1 MTALSGTATGAVRY
15 DLPQGLTSNQM
26 AQGRAN
32 IGVAKKNYIINGAM
46 QVSQENGTTV
56 GTVNGY
62 YPADQ
67 YFTVL
72 SHAGVVTANQTN
84 VTPTPA
90 GSINRIQYIVTT
102 ADTSVAAGDYHII
115 QQRIEGLRV
124 ADLMFGTASAKTVTL
139 QFGVRA
145 PAGTYCIAIN
155 NGAFD
160 RSYVAEYTI
169 AAGEANTDVVRSVTI
184 PGDVTGT
191 WAKDNSIGFT
201 VYFALMGGSTFQA
214 PANVWTAGNKFATA
228 NQFNFLGT
236 VNNTFHLFDVSLT
249 EGTVAPPFQVPDY
262 ASELALCQRYY
273 QQSFEPGGIAAAGFI
288 EFDWA
293 ASAAGTLGGGSII
306 LSPTMRSAPAV
317 NVYDVA
323 GNPNLITVI
332 NAGGALTNGQT
343 YNQLTATPKNLRL
356 RLYSIAGAV
365 GLAFQ
370 YRVSARL

>member
-1 MTALSGTATGAVRY
+1 VTGAVRY
-15 DLPQGLTSNQM
+15 DTAQSLSEPQKGQART
-26 AQGRAN
+26 N
-32 IGVAKKNYIINGAM
+32 IGASAGKKNYIINGAM
-46 QVSQENGTTV
+46 MISQENGTTV

-160 RSYVAEYTI
+160 RSYVAEYAI
-169 AAGEANTDVVRSVTI
+169 AAGEANTDVIRSVTI

-249 EGTVAPPFQVPDY
+249 EGSVAPPFGVTDY
-262 ASELALCQRYY
+262 ASELAACQRY
-273 QQSFEPGGIAAAGFI
+273 FEVLAGPI
-288 EFDWA
+288 GTGQA
-293 ASAAGTLGGGSII
+293 YTASGTYIVYRFL
-306 LSPTMRSAPAV
+306 TKRAAPAV
-317 NVYDVA
+317 AHLGNFNVYNSGGTALPVTAFTGSFGSTASSMFYGYGVA
-323 GNPNLITVI
+323 SGLTPGAGTELI
-332 NAGGALTNGQT
+332 GGLIHLN
-343 YNQLTATPKNLRL
+343 
-356 RLYSIAGAV
+356 
-365 GLAFQ
+365 
-370 YRVSARL
+370 ARL